1 MFWSTIIYPK
11 YFCIVRLSIKAYGFE
26 YCQAAGADDDVA
38 SGQQQQGV
46 HGGQGSG
53 GVTTRGPAMQGSQNG
68 YGGQGGQGP
77 QGGQGYSEDPAE
89 KHCNIKNNMQDCD
102 ADSTCEWE
110 QQGLPH
116 RAPLLSF
123 LLLFFSF

>member
-68 YGGQGGQGP
+68 YGGQGGQG
-77 QGGQGYSEDPAE
+77 GQGYSEDPAE